1 LKSLNKS
8 GWIALFVVFA
18 LIYGAIT
25 GSDDDPTPVA
35 SPTPTA
41 TATPTETPTA
51 TPTDLP
57 EPVPEETVKPK
68 RKGEA
73 LKALAEL
80 PIKGRAPK
88 TGYSREMF
96 AEDWGYSYGCD
107 TRNRILRRDLI
118 QISYR
123 SDSGCIIETGILE
136 DPYTA
141 QTISFQRGVRTSLDV
156 QIDHVVSL
164 SDAWQKGAQ
173 QLSGLQRY
181 LFYNDPLN
189 LLAVWGPANSQKSDS
204 DAASWLPSNKSFRC
218 SFVARQI
225 AVKAKYQLW
234 VTQAEH
240 DAMERVLA
248 SCPKKKLP
256 N

>member
-35 SPTPTA
+35 TPTPQV
-41 TATPTETPTA
+41 TATPTPAPSETLEPT
-51 TPTDLP
+51 
-57 EPVPEETVKPK
+57 PEETVKPK

-73 LKALAEL
+73 LKALATL

-96 AEDWGYSYGCD
+96 AEDWNYSNGCD

-123 SDSGCIIETGILE
+123 SDSGCIIETGVLE

-141 QTISFQRGVRTSLDV
+141 QTINFQRGVRTSLDV

-173 QLSGLQRY
+173 QLTSFQRF

-189 LLAVWGPANSQKSDS
+189 LLAVWGPANTQKSDS

-240 DAMERVLA
+240 DAMERVLSA
-248 SCPKKKLP
+248 CPNKKLP